1 MGSTADK
8 IKGYAN
14 QAAGKIKEKLGRAT
28 GSGQT
33 ETRGNVQDVKGK
45 AQVDMGKAK
54 DAIKKSVNH

>member
-45 AQVDMGKAK
+45 AQVGMGKAK